1 MELQIFEVD
10 VVGICSILHHC
21 TGCQGSAK
29 RCCESYE
36 VTIDTSELSN
46 LVGCMPLASRYSDHL
61 QTDTGYK
68 NVFEQISRDL
78 YSIDTNE
85 GGTCVFAYRVGD
97 RTLCSLHTVAEEL
110 KIPFTKAKP
119 KSCLLWPLAVFEG
132 EIGVLSIHDDVFDYG
147 CNLRN
152 KRNPR
157 EALSL
162 CPSISKNIEMVFG
175 FEFKNALR
183 EAANKGLHRTSIPL
197 RGTLTSEP

>member
-1 MELQIFEVD
+1 MKTANLD
-10 VVGICSILHHC
+10 VL
-21 TGCQGSAK
+21 
-29 RCCESYE
+29 R
-36 VTIDTSELSN
+36 DPSN
-46 LVGCMPLASRYSDHL
+46 GHFQVAPLTRSRVAPLGRS
-61 QTDTGYK
+61 TT
-68 NVFEQISRDL
+68 
-78 YSIDTNE
+78 
-85 GGTCVFAYRVGD
+85 
-97 RTLCSLHTVAEEL
+97 LHTVAEEL
-110 KIPFTKAKP
+110 KIPFTEAKP